1 MPETDIL
8 KELKEAEKKADREL
22 IDKPIF
28 NELVQDLLT
37 LDDSS
42 DTKRRD
48 KIIQMIETRKDS
60 DEI

>member
-48 KIIQMIETRKDS
+48 KIIKMIETRKDL